1 MKKTFNRI
9 LDRMTHLLKELGFDY
24 DAIRRDP
31 QIYRTETETYE
42 QAIRVEKNGKS
53 VEIIVQ
59 AIRLEKTVTAS
70 KYKQNLV
77 ADFHDLS
84 FDWFLAFSVVLLNNK
99 DALTLLLTKET
110 TKHKLTKLLWKRD
123 LEVFDEAFDAEFWIE
138 SNNPYAYGML
148 LDAALQQQLLANLD
162 LFGTLEIQANKV
174 YYKESLLKQK
184 ELKATRIKKHSES
197 MLGICLTL
205 AKKVDLWEPP
215 LKV

>member
-9 LDRMTHLLKELGFDY
+9 LDRMTHLLNGLGSAY
-24 DAIRRDP
+24 DNIHRDSE
-31 QIYRTETETYE
+31 IHRTGTDSYE
-42 QAIRVEKNGKS
+42 QAIRVEIEGRL
-53 VEIIVQ
+53 VEIIVE
-59 AIRLEKTVTAS
+59 ATCLAEVTNTRTYQGDSIPAFDP
-70 KYKQNLV
+70 L
-77 ADFHDLS
+77 A
-84 FDWFLAFSVVLLNNK
+84 FDWSIIFSVVLLNNK

-123 LEVFDEAFDAEFWIE
+123 LEVFDDAFDAEFWIE